1 METRLTYSGKTGAWS
16 AVLRD
21 GRRVLIDCGH
31 SHRNR
36 GDGRDNALS
45 CGMGLVRAAYQP
57 RVTGMLLVEQAVEA
71 AGRAR
76 SLGARFTDDEA
87 RTKIQATIDAWREIV
102 TARDF
107 HIEPDWGQRNAG
119 RTCGCCPAFP
129 APNLNR

>member
-1 METRLTYSGKTGAWS
+1 METRLSYSGRPGAWT

-21 GRRVLIDCGH
+21 GRKVLVECGH

-57 RVTGMLLVEQAVEA
+57 RVTAVLLVEQAVDA

-76 SLGARFTDDEA
+76 SLGARITNDEA
-87 RTKIQATIDAWREIV
+87 RTKILATIAAWREVV
-102 TARDF
+102 TTRDF
-107 HIEPDWGQRNAG
+107 HIEPDWGQQIAG
-119 RTCGCCPAFP
+119 RTCGCCPA
-129 APNLNR
+129 RKGTTTT